1 MSWLRDLICGK
12 PDGEGSNILK
22 DISGVAKNFNA
33 NNFQIITPDE
43 FVNMAN
49 QEFGAHLTK
58 IEEPSDHFYYLL
70 PYSVQTQFNNVYGKY
85 KPSYVTELFDCD
97 NFALDYLA
105 FLHRLANKIP
115 NAKYSFAA
123 GMGSGIFHWV
133 SGFHRANVVI
143 FEDRKVRLFE
153 ANQLKTYYKEHW
165 EGNEFRIIYF

>member
-12 PDGEGSNILK
+12 PDEEGSNILT
-22 DISGVAKNFNA
+22 DIAELAKNFNA

-43 FVNMAN
+43 FIDLAN
-49 QEFGAHLTK
+49 LEFGTHLTK
-58 IEEPSDHFYYLL
+58 IEEPSDHYYYLL
-70 PYSVQTQFNNVYGKY
+70 PYSVQTQFNNIYGKY

-105 FLHRLANKIP
+105 FLHRLASKIP
-115 NAKYSFAA
+115 NSKYSFAV

-133 SGFHRANVVI
+133 TGFHRANVI
-143 FEDRKVRLFE
+143 ILEDRKVRLFE
-153 ANQLKTYYKEHW
+153 ANQLKTYYKDQW

>member
-12 PDGEGSNILK
+12 PDEEGSNILT
-22 DISGVAKNFNA
+22 DIAELAKNFNA

-43 FVNMAN
+43 FINLAN
-49 QEFGAHLTK
+49 LEFGTHLTK
-58 IEEPSDHFYYLL
+58 IEEPSDHYYYLI
-70 PYSVQTQFNNVYGKY
+70 PYSVQTQFNNIYGKY

-105 FLHRLANKIP
+105 FLHRLASKIP
-115 NAKYSFAA
+115 NAKFSFAV

-133 SGFHRANVVI
+133 TGFHRANVI
-143 FEDRKVRLFE
+143 ILEDRKVRLFE
-153 ANQLKTYYKEHW
+153 ANQLKTYYKDQW